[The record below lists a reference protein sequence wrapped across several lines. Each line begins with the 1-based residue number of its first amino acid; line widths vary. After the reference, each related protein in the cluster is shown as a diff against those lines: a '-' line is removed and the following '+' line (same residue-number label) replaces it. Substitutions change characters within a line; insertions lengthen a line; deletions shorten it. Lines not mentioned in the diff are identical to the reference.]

1 MLALA
6 PPDALNFTEDQEANK
21 LLATDPLAVL
31 IGMLLDQQIQMEIA
45 FRSPYVLQ
53 QRLGS
58 SLDAPA
64 IAAMDPEDLV
74 EIFREKPAL
83 HRFPASMAKRTHQLC
98 VSIAET
104 YAGEAAL
111 IWAEAV
117 DGADLYKRL
126 LALPGFGEAKARI
139 FIGLLGKRLDVR
151 PDGWQ
156 DQAATWPSIA
166 DVEHFDDVLILRQQK
181 RARKEAAK
189 AKKKA

>member
-1 MLALA
+1 MA